1 VLDPN
6 PYTNLVRKVSE
17 EHVNLSVIDGRPI
30 YGNVAYMDAAGIK
43 TEAIS
48 DVNAEA
54 KLDPDMLRHIGVLPG
69 HAALDFNGAS
79 HRIDGAG
86 ELRQHAVAG
95 GLDDSAAIRS
105 DCGIDKGISESLELG
120 ECAFFVLAHQTAIAG
135 YIRRQYSRQSPFH
148 AIVGQ
153 KKPPE

>member
-1 VLDPN
+1 
-6 PYTNLVRKVSE
+6 
-17 EHVNLSVIDGRPI
+17 
-30 YGNVAYMDAAGIK
+30 
-43 TEAIS
+43 
-48 DVNAEA
+48 
-54 KLDPDMLRHIGVLPG
+54 LPG